1 MNDDICATA
10 KPFFKSK
17 SATLLAVVC
26 VGAALAACR
35 PANDA
40 QSLEKASGTDENQV
54 LVAHFA
60 EPQTID
66 YTPPPDTEI
75 PNDSLGAS
83 IRRGRALLDH
93 TTDSLPAYAPGNI
106 QCSSCHIDAGR
117 TRDAAGLL
125 GVAARFPKYMDRT
138 GAVISLQDRVNY
150 CFTRSL
156 AGKKIPTDSREMTD
170 IMAYLTFIS
179 IGVPAGAHVK
189 GEAMPQMPKLSGDTA
204 RGAEVYRTICIACHG
219 PEGQGAPPTFP
230 ALWGKGSYSIGAS
243 MAREER
249 AASFIK
255 HFMPQNN
262 RGSLTDQQAFDVAAF
277 INSKPRPDS
286 PWKEKDWP
294 LGGAPADVPYKTN
307 GHEAFR
313 PPVTL
318 LARPYSDAAVVPAPA
333 PLSKGGK

>member
-1 MNDDICATA
+1 MNDDKCCRE
-10 KPFFKSK
+10 KPFFQSQP
-17 SATLLAVVC
+17 AAFIAAFAICTLI
-26 VGAALAACR
+26 GACQPKNEA
-35 PANDA
+35 DT
-40 QSLEKASGTDENQV
+40 LETASGTGDAAV

-93 TTDSLPAYAPGNI
+93 TTDSLPAYAYGNI

-150 CFTRSL
+150 CFTRSI

-179 IGVPAGAHVK
+179 IGVPTGAHVK
-189 GEAMPQMPKLSGDTA
+189 GAAMPQMPKLKGDTA
-204 RGAEVYRTICIACHG
+204 RGAEVYRTICSACHG

-262 RGSLTDQQAFDVAAF
+262 RGSLTDQQAYDVAAF

-294 LGGAPADVPYKTN
+294 LGGAPADVPYNTN

-313 PPVTL
+313 PPANL

-333 PLSKGGK
+333 LLPKGGK